1 MQQQTGY
8 LSAPSSDCDKQ
19 QGRGASV
26 HCVGELDT
34 NNRGVG
40 ASKVDAAAQDGVGS
54 STPGSTRASA
64 LNATIG
70 VTASELNPGASE
82 LDATIGVTI
91 QARST
96 RD

>member
-1 MQQQTGY
+1 M
-8 LSAPSSDCDKQ
+8 
-19 QGRGASV
+19 

-54 STPGSTRASA
+54 STPEFDDSGQNAVGISTPGNPGAPELDPGA
-64 LNATIG
+64 QELYATIG
-70 VTASELNPGASE
+70 VT
-82 LDATIGVTI
+82 V

-96 RD
+96 RN